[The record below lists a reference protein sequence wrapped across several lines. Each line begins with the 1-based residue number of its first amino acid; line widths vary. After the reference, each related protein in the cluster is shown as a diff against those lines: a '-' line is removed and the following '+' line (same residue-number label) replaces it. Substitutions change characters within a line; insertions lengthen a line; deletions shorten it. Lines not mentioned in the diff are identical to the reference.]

1 MIQFGVKFMDEKR
14 IAAAIKANSIFAGCD
29 DRLLLEAAESGWIC
43 DAVFEAGDLVC
54 GGKGFE
60 SSLGIVAS
68 GKLKVAR
75 RDGDRQISLNTI
87 GTGGCFGASS
97 MFGSNDMQTI
107 VTAASRTK
115 VVFINE
121 DGMKYLLRA
130 DCELGLSYI
139 SFLTG
144 RIRFLNSKIRSFTGG
159 SSSSR
164 LSSMLIESADEN
176 GVCRI
181 SGCAELAR
189 RLDVSRASIYRSLG
203 ALEEKGAIKRDG
215 RTITVT
221 DRELLLG

>member
-1 MIQFGVKFMDEKR
+1 MIQFGVKFMDAKR
-14 IAAAIKANSIFAGCD
+14 MAAAIKANPVFAGCD
-29 DRLLLEAAESGWIC
+29 DRLLSEAAENGWIC
-43 DAVFEAGDLVC
+43 DAVFETGDAVS

-75 RDGDRQISLNTI
+75 LDGDRKISLNTI
-87 GTGGCFGASS
+87 TVGGCFGVSS
-97 MFGSNDMQTI
+97 MFGSNDLQTV
-107 VTAASRTK
+107 VTAAARTK
-115 VVFINE
+115 VVFVSE
-121 DGMKYLLRA
+121 EGMKYLLRA
-130 DCELGLSYI
+130 DPELSLSYI

-164 LSSMLIESADEN
+164 ISSMLLESADEN

-189 RLDVSRASIYRSLG
+189 RLDVSRASLYRSLG